1 MSDAKKA
8 KTEGPTTRE
17 LDRTGVYPELSS
29 PNTQRWPS
37 HTSFTPRPPSPHR
50 PNQLDRTGVYPGL
63 SSPNTLT
70 PPFTHAFPSHTD
82 PTNQKRLR
90 MRRRWLLRLQL

>member
-17 LDRTGVYPELSS
+17 LDRTGVYPGLSS

-37 HTSFTPRPPSPHR
+37 HTSFT
-50 PNQLDRTGVYPGL
+50 
-63 SSPNTLT
+63 
-70 PPFTHAFPSHTD
+70 HALHPHTD

>member
-17 LDRTGVYPELSS
+17 
-29 PNTQRWPS
+29 
-37 HTSFTPRPPSPHR
+37 
-50 PNQLDRTGVYPGL
+50 LDRTGVYPGL

-70 PPFTHAFPSHTD
+70 PPFTHAFPPHTD